1 MAKHSV
7 SRRTLL
13 KAGAAGTAAAALPLV
28 NVHGQAAGGTLA
40 IGFWD
45 HWVPGA
51 NDTLTKIAQEWA
63 QKNRVELKIDYI
75 TSNGNKLRLTAQ
87 AEAQARTGHDM
98 LAFATWDV
106 NIHQRNLEP
115 MDDLVADLV
124 KQYGPVNSIAEY
136 LGRIDG
142 KWRAVPTTVG
152 SQLKPPHVRMD
163 LFKQHAGLDM
173 QAMFPGGPDG
183 RDPAKIATWTW
194 DAFLAAA
201 EKLNKAGHPFGL
213 PLGSFSDAIDWVGA
227 LFRSFN
233 AVLVTDKG
241 DIVVRTDP
249 GTKAALEYMKRLCQH
264 LPADVFAWDDASNNR
279 AYIAGRASLILNP
292 PSAWAVA
299 KRDAPQIAEQTWYI
313 QMPKGPAGR
322 FVGDLRYFHG
332 VWGFSRQKNAA
343 KDLIRH
349 ISQRENA
356 ERLVAASLGY
366 DLPPFASQFDF
377 ATWREEGPPKGLLYN
392 YTPRDD
398 TQPNISG
405 YPSEKSI
412 AAQMYNQATFTN
424 MIARLVQRN
433 EAMDSVLSWAQNELE
448 GFQRG

>member
-1 MAKHSV
+1 V
-7 SRRTLL
+7 
-13 KAGAAGTAAAALPLV
+13 
-28 NVHGQAAGGTLA
+28 
-40 IGFWD
+40 
-45 HWVPGA
+45 
-51 NDTLTKIAQEWA
+51 
-63 QKNRVELKIDYI
+63 
-75 TSNGNKLRLTAQ
+75 RL
-87 AEAQARTGHDM
+87 
-98 LAFATWDV
+98 
-106 NIHQRNLEP
+106 
-115 MDDLVADLV
+115 
-124 KQYGPVNSIAEY
+124 
-136 LGRIDG
+136 
-142 KWRAVPTTVG
+142 
-152 SQLKPPHVRMD
+152 D

-173 QAMFPGGPDG
+173 QALFPAGETG
-183 RDPAKIATWTW
+183 RDAAKIAAW
-194 DAFLAAA
+194 DWEAFLVAA
-201 EKLNKAGHPFGL
+201 EKLNRAGHPFGL

-227 LFRSFN
+227 LFRSFD
-233 AVLVTDKG
+233 AKLVTEGG
-241 DIVVRTDP
+241 DIVVKTDP
-249 GTKAALEYMKRLCQH
+249 GTRAALDYMKRLCQH

-332 VWGFSRQKNAA
+332 VWSFSRQKNAA

-433 EAMDSVLSWAQNELE
+433 EPMDRVLSWAANELE

>member
-1 MAKHSV
+1 MAMQSV

-13 KAGAAGTAAAALPLV
+13 KAGAAGTAAAALPLF

-51 NDTLTKIAQEWA
+51 NPTLTKIAEEWA
-63 QKNRVELKIDYI
+63 QKNKVELKIDYI
-75 TSNGNKLRLTAQ
+75 TSNGSKLQITAQ

-106 NIHQRNLEP
+106 NIFQRNLEP
-115 MDDLVADLV
+115 MDDVVGDLV
-124 KQYGPVNSIAEY
+124 KQYGPINSIAEY
-136 LGRIDG
+136 LGKIDG

-152 SQLKPPHVRMD
+152 SQLKPPNVRLD

-173 QAMFPGGPDG
+173 QAMFPASSEG
-183 RDPAKIATWTW
+183 RDQAKIATWTW
-194 DAFLAAA
+194 DAFLATA

-213 PLGSFSDAIDWVGA
+213 PLGSFSDATDWVGA
-227 LFRSFN
+227 LFRAFN
-233 AVLVTDKG
+233 AVLVTAGG
-241 DIVVRTDP
+241 DIVVKTDA

-264 LPADVFAWDDASNNR
+264 LPEDVFAWDDASNNR
-279 AYIAGRASLILNP
+279 AFISGRASLIFNP

-299 KRDAPQIAEQTWYI
+299 KRDAPQVAEQTWFA

-332 VWGFSRQKNAA
+332 VWAFSRQKNAA

-377 ATWREEGPPKGLLYN
+377 PTWREEGPPKGLLYN

-405 YPSEKSI
+405 YPSEKAI
-412 AAQMYNQATFTN
+412 AAQMYNRSTLTN
-424 MIARLVQRN
+424 MIARYAQKKESL
-433 EAMDSVLSWAQNELE
+433 DSVLSWAQNELE
-448 GFQRG
+448 GFQRT